1 MTRTEILPEM
11 TPEII
16 PLKFAR
22 TENNPTE
29 LNSNGRFFSYIIFLF
44 KKSLLDQKST
54 NPSWPDLKSNSNRI
68 MLTQNNP
75 TRS

>member
-54 NPSWPDLKSNSNRI
+54 NPS
-68 MLTQNNP
+68 
-75 TRS
+75 